1 MIKGVYQIKGKINK
15 VLSQLLKADVTIG
28 ELEKQREVY
37 PLTFKGTNYV
47 VVK

>member
-28 ELEKQREVY
+28 ELEEQREVY